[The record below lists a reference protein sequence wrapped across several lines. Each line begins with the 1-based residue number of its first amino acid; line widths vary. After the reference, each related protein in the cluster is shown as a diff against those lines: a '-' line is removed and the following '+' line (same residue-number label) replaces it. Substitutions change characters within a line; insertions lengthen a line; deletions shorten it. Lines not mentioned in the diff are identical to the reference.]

1 MTNNYPNFNF
11 NQQSPQPQQQ
21 QTMPTMQMPQYN
33 QMQPSIF
40 LQPVGNIYSLNTAS
54 EINSVPAGA
63 NISVGLCLSEN
74 LMYIKSFQNGAP
86 MLLGYRLSP
95 IEGTVVSG
103 STDENT
109 AGALKVYDERLERL
123 EEQITKLKEKLGGKI
138 EWQI

>member
-1 MTNNYPNFNF
+1 
-11 NQQSPQPQQQ
+11 
-21 QTMPTMQMPQYN
+21 
-33 QMQPSIF
+33 
-40 LQPVGNIYSLNTAS
+40 
-54 EINSVPAGA
+54 
-63 NISVGLCLSEN
+63 
-74 LMYIKSFQNGAP
+74 MYIKSFQNGAP